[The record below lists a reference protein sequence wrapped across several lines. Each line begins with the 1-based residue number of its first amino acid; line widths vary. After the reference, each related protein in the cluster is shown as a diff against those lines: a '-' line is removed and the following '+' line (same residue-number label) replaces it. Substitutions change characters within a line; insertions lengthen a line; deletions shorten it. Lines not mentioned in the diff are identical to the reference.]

1 MRKSRVILS
10 ALLVLAVCSLQAM
23 AQTNKPSNPAAPP
36 AKATKAMSN
45 LSSADVVKG
54 FFGAFGKGDVE
65 GVVNSFHEKA
75 TIVAVRKG
83 DRKGN
88 HYGNYAGREGARAF
102 VTVLGK
108 TFDTQAFA
116 VDHVIGEGNVAFA
129 SGSFT
134 HKLKTTGKLFTSDWA
149 LKCIVENGKILEY
162 HFYEDSEAFR
172 DAGK

>member
-1 MRKSRVILS
+1 MRKSRVFLS
-10 ALLVLAVCSLQAM
+10 ALLVLAACSLQAV
-23 AQTNKPSNPAAPP
+23 AQSNKPSTPVATPVK
-36 AKATKAMSN
+36 AKMSN
-45 LSSADVVKG
+45 PSSADVVKG
-54 FFGAFGKGDVE
+54 FFAAFGKGDVE

-149 LKCIVENGKILEY
+149 LKCIVQDGKILEY

>member
-1 MRKSRVILS
+1 MRKSRVFLS
-10 ALLVLAVCSLQAM
+10 ALLVLAACSLQAA
-23 AQTNKPSNPAAPP
+23 AQSNKPSTPVATP
-36 AKATKAMSN
+36 AKAKMSN
-45 LSSADVVKG
+45 PSSADVVKG
-54 FFGAFGKGDVE
+54 FFAAFGKGDVE
-65 GVVNSFHEKA
+65 GIVNSFHDKA

-134 HKLKTTGKLFTSDWA
+134 HKMKTTGKLFTSDWA
-149 LKCIVENGKILEY
+149 LKCIVQDGKILEY